1 VGSQAVIRA
10 RSLRGLLGRSVAAL
24 LGLGAAGAG
33 VACSLP
39 AQSIPPYD
47 AATEGDAAQ
56 EGSLPDAS
64 ADATQDSTAADS
76 DATAPVEAGPSD
88 GGQPEATASE
98 TGVTEAG
105 EPIPDSGS
113 PPDAH
118 VSCDSGCL
126 AYVVSDNVSGAGVVT
141 VISTEPLAIAGS
153 IPVGSH
159 PSRVAFTPDGH
170 KAYVTETGDGT
181 VTVIDTSARQVT
193 KTIAVA
199 TPTTATL
206 RDVAVSPDGKYAYV
220 SDGANARIDQI
231 DTSTDTLTATHVAV
245 TAPGPYGL
253 AFSPDGSQLWAGGA
267 GGNAISRFSYPALTP
282 LGAESGVGGH
292 MLGDRIVFRPDFS
305 AAFVNSGSGCPC
317 CGEFE
322 KVVPGADAGTYVGSF
337 NGGWAA
343 SGYALAM
350 DPGGAIVYATS
361 QATPVTCSAA
371 GIPGSVWILD
381 ATTDSFSQLNQI
393 PSYDE
398 PRGLAL
404 SADGTLL
411 LVAGYQTG
419 GASPGVQ
426 AYSTMI
432 ATPQG
437 SPLAMPG
444 LPQDIVL
451 QP

>member
-1 VGSQAVIRA
+1 
-10 RSLRGLLGRSVAAL
+10 
-24 LGLGAAGAG
+24 
-33 VACSLP
+33 
-39 AQSIPPYD
+39 
-47 AATEGDAAQ
+47 
-56 EGSLPDAS
+56 
-64 ADATQDSTAADS
+64 
-76 DATAPVEAGPSD
+76 
-88 GGQPEATASE
+88 
-98 TGVTEAG
+98 
-105 EPIPDSGS
+105 
-113 PPDAH
+113 
-118 VSCDSGCL
+118 
-126 AYVVSDNVSGAGVVT
+126 VVT

-153 IPVGSH
+153 IQVGSH
-159 PSRVAFTPDGH
+159 PSRVAFTPDGT

-181 VTVIDTSARQVT
+181 VTVIDTTTRQVT

-245 TAPGPYGL
+245 AAPGPYGL

-267 GGNAISRFSYPALTP
+267 GGNAVSSFAYPALTP
-282 LGAESGVGGH
+282 LATTAGAGSH

-381 ATTDSFSQLNQI
+381 ATTSSFSQLNQI
-393 PSYDE
+393 PTYDE

-411 LVAGYQTG
+411 LVAGYHTG
-419 GASPGVQ
+419 GGSPGVQ
-426 AYSTMI
+426 AYSTML

-437 SPLAMPG
+437 LPLAMPG
-444 LPQDIVL
+444 LPQDIAL